1 MSSMRETTTTHRRRL
16 PEAREGVEIVT
27 RMSSERKHV
36 DVEHVSHRPVIPNA
50 GTEGNCWELGRLGTP
65 VQ

>member
-1 MSSMRETTTTHRRRL
+1 MSSMWEETTTRRRRL

-36 DVEHVSHRPVIPNA
+36 DAEHVSPRPVIPKA
-50 GTEGNCWELGRLGTP
+50 GTEGNCWGLGRLGTP
-65 VQ
+65 V